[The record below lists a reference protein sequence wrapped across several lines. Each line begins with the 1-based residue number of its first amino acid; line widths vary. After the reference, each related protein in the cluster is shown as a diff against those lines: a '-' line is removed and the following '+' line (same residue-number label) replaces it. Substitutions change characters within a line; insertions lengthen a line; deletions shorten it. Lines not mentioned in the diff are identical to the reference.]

1 MNIRESQSNRDR
13 HDSGLE
19 HARAVDKIDK
29 LTESTSEERISLA
42 SSTPISCAKRCLGG
56 CSNIVTVVVAAS
68 RHHQIIRLSVG
79 SLIVGSIMLQNAALA
94 SFAKAKGERWRKNL
108 NRRLIRKL
116 GFQTLNQST
125 LDLHSISLRE
135 ALAKAT
141 VEAWT
146 VSCT

>member
-1 MNIRESQSNRDR
+1 VNIRESQSNRDR

-29 LTESTSEERISLA
+29 MTESTSEERISLA

-94 SFAKAKGERWRKNL
+94 SFAKAKGERIL
-108 NRRLIRKL
+108 IRLRRKL

-125 LDLHSISLRE
+125 VDFHSISFRE
-135 ALAKAT
+135 ALAKAN

-146 VSCT
+146 ASCT